1 MILAFEWNLGTC
13 RSDAKGEI
21 QVEDHKDEST
31 DAEHR
36 GGLPRSSDE
45 AAVME
50 VERRGVTCPK
60 LQIGQPEM
68 GGTYE

>member
-1 MILAFEWNLGTC
+1 MILAFEWNVGTC
-13 RSDAKGEI
+13 RSDAKGESKWRT
-21 QVEDHKDEST
+21 HKDEST

-50 VERRGVTCPK
+50 VERRG
-60 LQIGQPEM
+60 
-68 GGTYE
+68 